1 MEVQLER
8 VKTKRAERIEAERV
22 KTRMTGA
29 EGKELRKG
37 ERNKARLKAEI
48 EQMWLELDTT
58 YDNNKVLRM
67 ENDLK
72 ADKIKLMQLYQETQ
86 GQVNV
91 RKQQNKVL
99 NERDQVNTQIKGK
112 ARNFDN

>member
-99 NERDQVNTQIKGK
+99 NERD
-112 ARNFDN
+112 